1 MKKKCL
7 RCKKILSLEFFPT
20 QWNKKH
26 QKYYPLPRCREC
38 FNEIQRENYNN
49 PRVRGY
55 RNKYF
60 SKGIFGW
67 TPKIINHLGIR
78 DTALKRDA
86 SSNIWDKKCDN
97 LGEISLNM
105 SSKQFKFRK
114 FSKKNDDELYKKF
127 VKRVIKDMKRNQ
139 KIIGIPNDIVQQS
152 FYYKISMIERGI
164 ISKFNENIWDKK
176 MYQMIK
182 HYRILTI

>member
-1 MKKKCL
+1 
-7 RCKKILSLEFFPT
+7 
-20 QWNKKH
+20 
-26 QKYYPLPRCREC
+26 
-38 FNEIQRENYNN
+38 
-49 PRVRGY
+49 
-55 RNKYF
+55 
-60 SKGIFGW
+60 
-67 TPKIINHLGIR
+67 
-78 DTALKRDA
+78 
-86 SSNIWDKKCDN
+86 
-97 LGEISLNM
+97 M

-114 FSKKNDDELYKKF
+114 FSKKMMMNFIKNF